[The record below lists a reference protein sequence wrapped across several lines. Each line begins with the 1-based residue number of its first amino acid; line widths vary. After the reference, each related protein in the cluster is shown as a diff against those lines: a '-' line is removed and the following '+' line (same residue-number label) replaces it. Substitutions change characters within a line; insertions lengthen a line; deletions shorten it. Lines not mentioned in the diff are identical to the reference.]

1 MYHEEDVYI
10 SRRRAST
17 RLELRAGKVLTA
29 ASLAGA
35 SCAHPYPAMRMGCV
49 RSSKRCSKRSS
60 KRCSKLQ
67 PLAAHSPAT
76 TLTRQDPNNNY
87 AHARAQ

>member
-49 RSSKRCSKRSS
+49 PSSKRCS

-67 PLAAHSPAT
+67 PLAEHSPAT